1 MKSMDCEKIIKF
13 RKDDGAFESWLY
25 SLTSK
30 SLTYID
36 YDVNDEPD
44 FDDYENFS
52 ENTYNRIMRNVKGN
66 KNKCYK
72 TYIYQDSRDYN
83 ENLNIAPISENI
95 NVKTVVIEYGLDDI
109 TVYLNPEINNPNL
122 MKFTEENDISKVS
135 KEFINELSAEVSEKV
150 LEKFNNFALNII
162 NSNFTEDEINT
173 IFKNLSNSAML
184 NLILTMTPEFF
195 QSVTLLS
202 EDSKSLIEKLSYTNK
217 IEESIQGY
225 ERIVEDFETRINNL
239 ENRTDDVEEDILDEI
254 NTTNA
259 PSLTSEFIENLIADP
274 RFMESLEELIVAKI
288 EEKQLDN

>member
-1 MKSMDCEKIIKF
+1 MNCEKIIKF

-25 SLTSK
+25 SLTAK
-30 SLTYID
+30 SLTYVD
-36 YDVNDEPD
+36 YDVNDELD
-44 FDDYENFS
+44 FNIAEGFT
-52 ENTYNRIMRNVKGN
+52 ENTYNRILRTIKNN
-66 KNKCYK
+66 PNKCYK
-72 TYIYQDSRDYN
+72 IYIYQDSRDYN
-83 ENLNIAPISENI
+83 ENLNIAPVDESIT
-95 NVKTVVIEYGLDDI
+95 VKTVVIEYGLDDI
-109 TVYLNPEINNPNL
+109 TVYLNPKIVNPNL
-122 MKFTEENDISKVS
+122 MKFIEENDISKVS

-184 NLILTMTPEFF
+184 NLILSMTPEFF
-195 QSVTLLS
+195 KSVKLLS

-225 ERIVEDFETRINNL
+225 EKIVEDFETRINNL

-259 PSLTSEFIENLIADP
+259 PLLTPEFIENLIADP
-274 RFMESLEELIVAKI
+274 RFMETLAELIEAKI
-288 EEKQLDN
+288 EEKQLES

>member
-1 MKSMDCEKIIKF
+1 MDCEKIIKF
-13 RKDDGAFESWLY
+13 KKEDGAFEFWLF

-30 SLTYID
+30 SLVYVD

-44 FDDYENFS
+44 FDDYEDFS

-72 TYIYQDSRDYN
+72 TYIYQHKDNYN
-83 ENLNIAPISENI
+83 KNLNIAPVDENI
-95 NVKTVVIEYGLDDI
+95 TVKTIVIEYGLEDI

-122 MKFTEENDISKVS
+122 MKFIEENDISKVS
-135 KEFINELSAEVSEKV
+135 KEFINELSTEVSEKV

-195 QSVTLLS
+195 QSVKLLS
-202 EDSKSLIEKLSYTNK
+202 EDSKNLIEKLSYTNK
-217 IEESIQGY
+217 IEENIKGY
-225 ERIVEDFETRINNL
+225 EKIVEDFETRINNL

-254 NTTNA
+254 NENSN
-259 PSLTSEFIENLIADP
+259 SLTPEFIENLITDP
-274 RFMESLEELIVAKI
+274 RFMESLAELIEAKI
-288 EEKQLDN
+288 EEKQVES

>member
-1 MKSMDCEKIIKF
+1 MNCEKIIKF
-13 RKDDGAFESWLY
+13 KKDDGAFESWLY

-30 SLTYID
+30 SLTYVD
-36 YDVNDEPD
+36 YDVNDELD
-44 FDDYENFS
+44 FNMYNNFS
-52 ENTYNRIMRNVKGN
+52 ENTYNRIIRTIKNN
-66 KNKCYK
+66 PNKCYK
-72 TYIYQDSRDYN
+72 TYIYQDSKDYN
-83 ENLNIAPISENI
+83 ENLNITPISENI
-95 NVKTVVIEYGLDDI
+95 TVKTVVIEYGLDDI
-109 TVYLNPEINNPNL
+109 IVYLNPEIDNPNL
-122 MKFTEENDISKVS
+122 MKFIEENDISKVS

-184 NLILTMTPEFF
+184 NLILSMTPEFF
-195 QSVTLLS
+195 QSVKLLS

-225 ERIVEDFETRINNL
+225 EKIIEDFETRINNL

-254 NTTNA
+254 NTVNSYTIT
-259 PSLTSEFIENLIADP
+259 PEFIENLIADP
-274 RFMESLEELIVAKI
+274 NFMESLEELIVAKI

>member
-1 MKSMDCEKIIKF
+1 MNCEKIIKF
-13 RKDDGAFESWLY
+13 RKDDGAFEFWLY

-30 SLTYID
+30 SLTYVD

-72 TYIYQDSRDYN
+72 TYIYQDSKDYN

-95 NVKTVVIEYGLDDI
+95 TVKNVVIEYGLNDI
-109 TVYLNPEINNPNL
+109 TIYLNPEINNPNL
-122 MKFTEENDISKVS
+122 MKFIEENDISKVS

-195 QSVTLLS
+195 QSVKLLS

-217 IEESIQGY
+217 IEENIKTY
-225 ERIVEDFETRINNL
+225 ETIVEDFETRITNL

-254 NTTNA
+254 NTENSTN
-259 PSLTSEFIENLIADP
+259 LTPEFIENLITDP
-274 RFMESLEELIVAKI
+274 RFMDSLTELIDAKI
-288 EEKQLDN
+288 EEKLVEN

>member
-1 MKSMDCEKIIKF
+1 MNCEKIIKF
-13 RKDDGAFESWLY
+13 KKDDGAFESWLY

-30 SLTYID
+30 SLTYVD

-52 ENTYNRIMRNVKGN
+52 ENTYNRMMRNVKGN

-72 TYIYQDSRDYN
+72 TYIYQDSKDYN
-83 ENLNIAPISENI
+83 ENLNIAPVDENI
-95 NVKTVVIEYGLDDI
+95 TVKTVVIEYGLDDI
-109 TVYLNPEINNPNL
+109 IVYLNPEIDNPNL
-122 MKFTEENDISKVS
+122 MKFIEENDISKVS

-184 NLILTMTPEFF
+184 NLILSMTPEFF
-195 QSVTLLS
+195 QSVKLLS

-225 ERIVEDFETRINNL
+225 EKIIEDFETRINNL

-259 PSLTSEFIENLIADP
+259 PLLTPEFIENLIADP

>member
-1 MKSMDCEKIIKF
+1 MNCEKIIKF
-13 RKDDGAFESWLY
+13 KKDDGAFESWLY

-30 SLTYID
+30 SLTYVD

-52 ENTYNRIMRNVKGN
+52 ENTYNRMMRNVKGN

-72 TYIYQDSRDYN
+72 TYIYQDSKDYN
-83 ENLNIAPISENI
+83 ENLNIAPVDENI
-95 NVKTVVIEYGLDDI
+95 TVKTVVIEYGLDDI
-109 TVYLNPEINNPNL
+109 IVYLNPEIDNPNL
-122 MKFTEENDISKVS
+122 MKFIEENDISKVS

-184 NLILTMTPEFF
+184 NLILSMTPEFF
-195 QSVTLLS
+195 QSVKLLS

-217 IEESIQGY
+217 IEESIHGY
-225 ERIVEDFETRINNL
+225 EKIIEDFETRINNL

-259 PSLTSEFIENLIADP
+259 PLLTSEFIENLIADP

>member
-1 MKSMDCEKIIKF
+1 MNCEKIIKF
-13 RKDDGAFESWLY
+13 KKDDGAFESWLY

-30 SLTYID
+30 SLTYVD

-52 ENTYNRIMRNVKGN
+52 ENTYNRMMRNVKGN

-72 TYIYQDSRDYN
+72 TYIYQDSKDYN
-83 ENLNIAPISENI
+83 ENLNIAPVDENI
-95 NVKTVVIEYGLDDI
+95 TVKTVVIEYGLDDI
-109 TVYLNPEINNPNL
+109 IVYLNPEIDNPNL
-122 MKFTEENDISKVS
+122 MKFIEENDISKVS

-184 NLILTMTPEFF
+184 NLILSMTPEFF
-195 QSVTLLS
+195 QSVKLLS

-225 ERIVEDFETRINNL
+225 EKIVEDFETRINNL
-239 ENRTDDVEEDILDEI
+239 ENRTDDVEENVLDEI
-254 NTTNA
+254 DTVNS
-259 PSLTSEFIENLIADP
+259 PLLTPEFIENLIADP
-274 RFMESLEELIVAKI
+274 RFMETLAELIEAKI
-288 EEKQLDN
+288 EEKQLES

>member
-1 MKSMDCEKIIKF
+1 MNCEKIIKF
-13 RKDDGAFESWLY
+13 KKDDGAFESWLY

-30 SLTYID
+30 SLTYVD

-52 ENTYNRIMRNVKGN
+52 ENTYNRMMRNVKGN

-72 TYIYQDSRDYN
+72 TYIYQDSKDYN
-83 ENLNIAPISENI
+83 ENLNIAPVDENI
-95 NVKTVVIEYGLDDI
+95 TVKTVVIEYGLDDI
-109 TVYLNPEINNPNL
+109 IVYLNPEIDNPNL
-122 MKFTEENDISKVS
+122 MKFIEENDISKVS

-184 NLILTMTPEFF
+184 NLILSMTPEFF
-195 QSVTLLS
+195 QSVKLLS

-225 ERIVEDFETRINNL
+225 EKIVEDFETRINNL
-239 ENRTDDVEEDILDEI
+239 ENRTDDVEENILDEI

-259 PSLTSEFIENLIADP
+259 PLLTSEFIENLIADH
-274 RFMESLEELIVAKI
+274 RFMENLSELIEAKI

>member
-1 MKSMDCEKIIKF
+1 MDCEKIIKF

-44 FDDYENFS
+44 FDDYEDFS
-52 ENTYNRIMRNVKGN
+52 ENTYNRIRRNVKGN

-72 TYIYQDSRDYN
+72 TYIYQDSRDYS
-83 ENLNIAPISENI
+83 ENLNIAPIGENI
-95 NVKTVVIEYGLDDI
+95 NVKTVVIEYGLEDI
-109 TVYLNPEINNPNL
+109 TVCLNPEINNPNL
-122 MKFTEENDISKVS
+122 MKFIEENDISKVS

-184 NLILTMTPEFF
+184 NLILSMTPEFF
-195 QSVTLLS
+195 QSVKLLS

-225 ERIVEDFETRINNL
+225 EKIVEDFQTRINNL

-259 PSLTSEFIENLIADP
+259 TLLTPEFIENLITDP
-274 RFMESLEELIVAKI
+274 RFMESLAELIEAKI
-288 EEKQLDN
+288 EEKQLES

>member
-1 MKSMDCEKIIKF
+1 MDCEKIIKF

-83 ENLNIAPISENI
+83 ENLNIAPVDESIT
-95 NVKTVVIEYGLDDI
+95 VKTVVIEYGLDDI
-109 TVYLNPEINNPNL
+109 TVYLNPEIDNPNL
-122 MKFTEENDISKVS
+122 MKFIEENDISKVS

-184 NLILTMTPEFF
+184 NLILSMTPEFF
-195 QSVTLLS
+195 QSVKLLS

-225 ERIVEDFETRINNL
+225 EKIVEDFETRLNNL
-239 ENRTDDVEEDILDEI
+239 ENRTDDVEENILDEI
-254 NTTNA
+254 NTKDA
-259 PSLTSEFIENLIADP
+259 PLLTPEFIENLITDP
-274 RFMESLEELIVAKI
+274 RFMENLSELIEAKI
-288 EEKQLDN
+288 EEKQLES

>member
-1 MKSMDCEKIIKF
+1 MNCEKIIKF
-13 RKDDGAFESWLY
+13 KKEDGAFEFWLY

-30 SLTYID
+30 SLTYVD
-36 YDVNDEPD
+36 YDVNDELD
-44 FDDYENFS
+44 FNIAEGFT
-52 ENTYNRIMRNVKGN
+52 ENTYNRILRTIKNN
-66 KNKCYK
+66 PNKCYK
-72 TYIYQDSRDYN
+72 TYIYQDSKDYN

-95 NVKTVVIEYGLDDI
+95 TVKTVVIEYGLDDI
-109 TVYLNPEINNPNL
+109 TVYLNPEIVNPNL
-122 MKFTEENDISKVS
+122 MKFIEENDISKVS

-195 QSVTLLS
+195 QSVKLLS
-202 EDSKSLIEKLSYTNK
+202 EDSKSLMEKLSHTNK
-217 IEESIQGY
+217 IEESIQDY
-225 ERIVEDFETRINNL
+225 EKIVEDFETRINNL

-259 PSLTSEFIENLIADP
+259 PLLTPEFIENLIADP
-274 RFMESLEELIVAKI
+274 RFMENLSELIEAKI
-288 EEKQLDN
+288 EEKQLES

>member
-1 MKSMDCEKIIKF
+1 MNCEKIIKF
-13 RKDDGAFESWLY
+13 KKDDGAFESWLY

-30 SLTYID
+30 SLTYVD

-52 ENTYNRIMRNVKGN
+52 ENTYNRMMRNVKGN

-72 TYIYQDSRDYN
+72 TYIYQDSKDYN
-83 ENLNIAPISENI
+83 ENLNIAPVDENI
-95 NVKTVVIEYGLDDI
+95 TVKTVVIEYGLDDI
-109 TVYLNPEINNPNL
+109 IVYLNPEIDNPNL
-122 MKFTEENDISKVS
+122 MKFIEENDISKVS

-184 NLILTMTPEFF
+184 NLILSMTPEFF
-195 QSVTLLS
+195 QSVKLLS

-217 IEESIQGY
+217 IEENIQGY
-225 ERIVEDFETRINNL
+225 EKIVEDFETRINNL

-254 NTTNA
+254 NTENSN
-259 PSLTSEFIENLIADP
+259 SLTPEFIENLITDP
-274 RFMESLEELIVAKI
+274 RFMESLAELIEAKI
-288 EEKQLDN
+288 EEKQLES

>member
-1 MKSMDCEKIIKF
+1 MNYEKNIKF
-13 RKDDGAFESWLY
+13 KKDDGAFESWLY

-30 SLTYID
+30 SLTYVD
-36 YDVNDEPD
+36 YDVNDEL
-44 FDDYENFS
+44 DYNMANKFS
-52 ENTYNRIMRNVKGN
+52 ENTYNRIIKTIKN
-66 KNKCYK
+66 KPNKCYK
-72 TYIYQDSRDYN
+72 TYIYQDSKDYN
-83 ENLNIAPISENI
+83 ENLNIAPVDENI
-95 NVKTVVIEYGLDDI
+95 TVKTVVIEYGLDDI
-109 TVYLNPEINNPNL
+109 TVYLNPEIVNPNL
-122 MKFTEENDISKVS
+122 MKFIEENDISKVS

-195 QSVTLLS
+195 QSVKLLS

-225 ERIVEDFETRINNL
+225 EKMVEDFETRINNL

-259 PSLTSEFIENLIADP
+259 PDP
-274 RFMESLEELIVAKI
+274 RFMETLTELIEAKI
-288 EEKQLDN
+288 EEKQVEI

>member
-1 MKSMDCEKIIKF
+1 MNCEKIIKF
-13 RKDDGAFESWLY
+13 KKDDGAFESWLY

-30 SLTYID
+30 SLTYVD

-52 ENTYNRIMRNVKGN
+52 ENTYNRMMRNVKGN

-72 TYIYQDSRDYN
+72 TYIYQDSKDYN
-83 ENLNIAPISENI
+83 ENLNIAPVDENI
-95 NVKTVVIEYGLDDI
+95 TVKTVVIEYGLDDI
-109 TVYLNPEINNPNL
+109 IVYLNPEIDNPNL
-122 MKFTEENDISKVS
+122 MKFIEENDISKVS

-173 IFKNLSNSAML
+173 IFKSLSNSAML
-184 NLILTMTPEFF
+184 NLILSMTPEFF
-195 QSVTLLS
+195 QSVKLLS

-225 ERIVEDFETRINNL
+225 EKLMEDFETRINNL

-259 PSLTSEFIENLIADP
+259 PLLTSEFIENLIADP

>member
-1 MKSMDCEKIIKF
+1 MNCEKIIKF

-25 SLTSK
+25 SLISK
-30 SLTYID
+30 SLTYVD
-36 YDVNDEPD
+36 YDVNDELD
-44 FDDYENFS
+44 FNMYNNFS
-52 ENTYNRIMRNVKGN
+52 ENTYNRIIRTIKNN
-66 KNKCYK
+66 PNKCYK
-72 TYIYQDSRDYN
+72 TYIYQDSKDYN
-83 ENLNIAPISENI
+83 ENLNIAPVDENI
-95 NVKTVVIEYGLDDI
+95 TVKTVVIEYGLDDI
-109 TVYLNPEINNPNL
+109 IVYLNPEIDNPNL
-122 MKFTEENDISKVS
+122 MKFIEENDISKVS

-184 NLILTMTPEFF
+184 NLILSMTPEFF
-195 QSVTLLS
+195 QSVKLLS

-225 ERIVEDFETRINNL
+225 EKIIEDFETRINNL

-259 PSLTSEFIENLIADP
+259 PLLTSEFIENLIADP

>member
-1 MKSMDCEKIIKF
+1 MNCEKIIKF

-30 SLTYID
+30 SLTYVD

-52 ENTYNRIMRNVKGN
+52 ENTYNRMMRNVKGN

-72 TYIYQDSRDYN
+72 TYIYQDSKDYN
-83 ENLNIAPISENI
+83 ENLNIAPVDENI
-95 NVKTVVIEYGLDDI
+95 TVKTVVIEYGLDDI
-109 TVYLNPEINNPNL
+109 IVYLNPEIDNPNL
-122 MKFTEENDISKVS
+122 MKFIEENDISKVS

-184 NLILTMTPEFF
+184 NLILSMTPEFF
-195 QSVTLLS
+195 QSVKLLS

-225 ERIVEDFETRINNL
+225 EKIIEDFETRINNL

-259 PSLTSEFIENLIADP
+259 PLLTSEFIENLIADP

>member
-1 MKSMDCEKIIKF
+1 MNCEKIIKF
-13 RKDDGAFESWLY
+13 RKDDGAFEFWLY

-44 FDDYENFS
+44 FDDYEKFS

-72 TYIYQDSRDYN
+72 TYIYQDSKDYN
-83 ENLNIAPISENI
+83 ENLNITPISENI
-95 NVKTVVIEYGLDDI
+95 TVKTVVIEYGLDDI
-109 TVYLNPEINNPNL
+109 TVYLNPEIDNPNL
-122 MKFTEENDISKVS
+122 MKFIEENDISKVS
-135 KEFINELSAEVSEKV
+135 KEFINELSTEVSEKV

-184 NLILTMTPEFF
+184 NLILSMTPEFF
-195 QSVTLLS
+195 QSVKLLS

-225 ERIVEDFETRINNL
+225 EKIVEDFETRINNL

-254 NTTNA
+254 NTTNS
-259 PSLTSEFIENLIADP
+259 PLLTPEFIENLIADP
-274 RFMESLEELIVAKI
+274 RFMETLAELIEAKI

>member
-1 MKSMDCEKIIKF
+1 MNCEKIIKF

-44 FDDYENFS
+44 FDDYEDFS
-52 ENTYNRIMRNVKGN
+52 ENAYNRIMRNIKGN
-66 KNKCYK
+66 KNKWYK
-72 TYIYQDSRDYN
+72 IYIYQDSKDYN

-109 TVYLNPEINNPNL
+109 IVYLNPEIVNPNL
-122 MKFTEENDISKVS
+122 MKFIEENDISKVS

-195 QSVTLLS
+195 QSVKLLS

-225 ERIVEDFETRINNL
+225 EKIVEDFETRINNL

-259 PSLTSEFIENLIADP
+259 PLLTPEFIENLITDP
-274 RFMESLEELIVAKI
+274 RFMENLSELIEAKI
-288 EEKQLDN
+288 EEKQLES

>member
-1 MKSMDCEKIIKF
+1 MNCEKIIKF

-25 SLTSK
+25 SLISK
-30 SLTYID
+30 SLTYVD
-36 YDVNDEPD
+36 YDVNDEL
-44 FDDYENFS
+44 DYNMANIFS
-52 ENTYNRIMRNVKGN
+52 ENTYNRIIKTIKNN
-66 KNKCYK
+66 PNKCYK
-72 TYIYQDSRDYN
+72 TYIYQDSKDYN
-83 ENLNIAPISENI
+83 ENLNIAPVDENI
-95 NVKTVVIEYGLDDI
+95 TVKTVVIEYGLDDI
-109 TVYLNPEINNPNL
+109 IVYLNPEIDNPNL
-122 MKFTEENDISKVS
+122 MKFIEENDISKVS

-184 NLILTMTPEFF
+184 NLILSMTPEFF
-195 QSVTLLS
+195 QSVKLLS

-225 ERIVEDFETRINNL
+225 EKIVEDFETRINNL

-259 PSLTSEFIENLIADP
+259 PLLTPEFIENLITDP
-274 RFMESLEELIVAKI
+274 RFMETLAELIEAKI
-288 EEKQLDN
+288 EEKQLES

>member
-1 MKSMDCEKIIKF
+1 MNCEKIIKF

-30 SLTYID
+30 SLTYVD

-52 ENTYNRIMRNVKGN
+52 ENTYNRMMRNVKGN

-72 TYIYQDSRDYN
+72 TYIYQDSKDYN
-83 ENLNIAPISENI
+83 ENLNIAPVDENI
-95 NVKTVVIEYGLDDI
+95 TVKTVVIEYGLDDI
-109 TVYLNPEINNPNL
+109 IVYLNPEIDNPNL
-122 MKFTEENDISKVS
+122 MKFIEENDISKVS

-184 NLILTMTPEFF
+184 NLILSMTPEFF
-195 QSVTLLS
+195 QSVKLLS

-225 ERIVEDFETRINNL
+225 EKTIEDFETRINNL

-259 PSLTSEFIENLIADP
+259 PLLTSEFIENLIADP

>member
-1 MKSMDCEKIIKF
+1 MNCEKIIKF
-13 RKDDGAFESWLY
+13 KKDDGAFESWLY

-30 SLTYID
+30 NLTYVD
-36 YDVNDEPD
+36 YDVNNELD
-44 FDDYENFS
+44 FNVYHDFS
-52 ENTYNRIMRNVKGN
+52 ENTYNRIIKTIKNN
-66 KNKCYK
+66 PNKCYK
-72 TYIYQDSRDYN
+72 TYIYQDSKDYN
-83 ENLNIAPISENI
+83 ENLNITPISENI
-95 NVKTVVIEYGLDDI
+95 TVKTVVIEYGFDDMI
-109 TVYLNPEINNPNL
+109 VYLNPEIDNPNL
-122 MKFTEENDISKVS
+122 MKFIEENDISKVS
-135 KEFINELSAEVSEKV
+135 KEFINELSVEVSEKV

-184 NLILTMTPEFF
+184 NLILSMTPEFF
-195 QSVTLLS
+195 QSVKLLS

-225 ERIVEDFETRINNL
+225 EKLMEDFETRINNL

-259 PSLTSEFIENLIADP
+259 PLLTSEFIENLIADP
-274 RFMESLEELIVAKI
+274 RFIESLEEIIVAKI

>member
-1 MKSMDCEKIIKF
+1 MNCEKIIKF
-13 RKDDGAFESWLY
+13 KKDDGAFESWLY

-30 SLTYID
+30 SLTYVD

-52 ENTYNRIMRNVKGN
+52 ENTYNRMMRNVKGN

-72 TYIYQDSRDYN
+72 TYIYQDSKDYN
-83 ENLNIAPISENI
+83 ENLNIAHVDENI
-95 NVKTVVIEYGLDDI
+95 TVKTVVIEYGLDDI
-109 TVYLNPEINNPNL
+109 IVYLNPEIDNPNL
-122 MKFTEENDISKVS
+122 MKFIEENDISKVS

-184 NLILTMTPEFF
+184 NLILSMTPEFF
-195 QSVTLLS
+195 QSVKLLS

-225 ERIVEDFETRINNL
+225 EKIIEDFETRINNL

-254 NTTNA
+254 NTVNSYTIT
-259 PSLTSEFIENLIADP
+259 PEFIENLIADP
-274 RFMESLEELIVAKI
+274 NFMESLEELIVAKI

>member
-1 MKSMDCEKIIKF
+1 MNCEKIIKF
-13 RKDDGAFESWLY
+13 KKDDGAFESWLY

-30 SLTYID
+30 SLTYVD

-52 ENTYNRIMRNVKGN
+52 ENTYNRMMRNVKGN

-72 TYIYQDSRDYN
+72 TYIYQDSKDYN
-83 ENLNIAPISENI
+83 ENLNIAPVDENI
-95 NVKTVVIEYGLDDI
+95 TVKTVVIEYGLDDI
-109 TVYLNPEINNPNL
+109 IVYLNPEIDNPNL
-122 MKFTEENDISKVS
+122 MKFIEENDISKVS

-184 NLILTMTPEFF
+184 NLIFSMTPEFF
-195 QSVTLLS
+195 QSVKLLS

-225 ERIVEDFETRINNL
+225 EKLMEDFETRINNL

-259 PSLTSEFIENLIADP
+259 PLLTSEFIENLIADP

>member
-1 MKSMDCEKIIKF
+1 MNCEKIIKF
-13 RKDDGAFESWLY
+13 KKDDGAFESWLY

-30 SLTYID
+30 NLTYVD
-36 YDVNDEPD
+36 YDVNNELD
-44 FDDYENFS
+44 FNVYHDFS
-52 ENTYNRIMRNVKGN
+52 ENTYNRIIKTIKNN
-66 KNKCYK
+66 PNKCYK
-72 TYIYQDSRDYN
+72 TYIYQDSKDYN
-83 ENLNIAPISENI
+83 ENLNITPISENI
-95 NVKTVVIEYGLDDI
+95 TVKTVVIEYGFDDMI
-109 TVYLNPEINNPNL
+109 VYLNPEIDNPNL
-122 MKFTEENDISKVS
+122 MKFIEENDISKVS
-135 KEFINELSAEVSEKV
+135 KEFINELSVEVSEKV

-184 NLILTMTPEFF
+184 NLILSMTPEFF
-195 QSVTLLS
+195 QSVKLLS

-225 ERIVEDFETRINNL
+225 EKLMEDFETRINNL

-259 PSLTSEFIENLIADP
+259 PLLTSEFIENLIADP
-274 RFMESLEELIVAKI
+274 RFMESLEEIIVAKI

>member
-1 MKSMDCEKIIKF
+1 MNCEKIIKF

-30 SLTYID
+30 SLTYVD

-52 ENTYNRIMRNVKGN
+52 ENTYNRMMRNVKGN

-72 TYIYQDSRDYN
+72 TYIYQDSKDYN
-83 ENLNIAPISENI
+83 ENLNIAPVDENI
-95 NVKTVVIEYGLDDI
+95 TVKTVVIEYGLDDI
-109 TVYLNPEINNPNL
+109 TIYLNPEIVNPNL
-122 MKFTEENDISKVS
+122 MKFIEENDISKVS

-184 NLILTMTPEFF
+184 NLILSMTPEFF
-195 QSVTLLS
+195 QSVKLLS

-225 ERIVEDFETRINNL
+225 EKIVEDFETRINNL

-259 PSLTSEFIENLIADP
+259 PLLTPEFIENLIADP
-274 RFMESLEELIVAKI
+274 RFMETLAELIEAKI